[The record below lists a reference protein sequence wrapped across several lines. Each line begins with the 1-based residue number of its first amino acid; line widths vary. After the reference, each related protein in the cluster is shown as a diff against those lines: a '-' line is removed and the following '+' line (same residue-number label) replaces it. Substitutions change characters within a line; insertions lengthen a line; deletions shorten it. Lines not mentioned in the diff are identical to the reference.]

1 MSIFKNSNV
10 PSEVRIK
17 QITTMMEMQDAMN
30 SKVNPDWKNAGND
43 WCRAIWIE
51 CAEMAD
57 HYGWKWW
64 KKQTPDT
71 AQVHMELVDIFH
83 FGLSKLILDRES
95 AGNIFVRLVDFKSTS
110 YSFLERVEH
119 FVANVLDGKV
129 FPVRQFA
136 GLMSGVDMTF
146 DDLYRQYVGKNVLNF
161 FRQDHGYKTGEYRKH
176 FSDGRE
182 DNEHLVEILNEL
194 PADSPTFKDDVY
206 AALATRY
213 EA

>member
-129 FPVRQFA
+129 FPVR
-136 GLMSGVDMTF
+136 
-146 DDLYRQYVGKNVLNF
+146 
-161 FRQDHGYKTGEYRKH
+161 
-176 FSDGRE
+176 
-182 DNEHLVEILNEL
+182 
-194 PADSPTFKDDVY
+194 
-206 AALATRY
+206 
-213 EA
+213 